1 MTMEENMTYE
11 EKQKRIKELQNEI
24 NELRS
29 AGTRCIRPKS
39 IKGKYGWLEAC
50 GEERTHLSKLICQ
63 VCFPKTQKSHLH
75 HYRFMGD
82 EHPVTKLNYSYT
94 ITVKEMDDEQYA
106 RYCEIVEKVAEIL
119 DSYRNEERL

>member
-1 MTMEENMTYE
+1 MTYE
-11 EKQKRIKELQNEI
+11 EKQERIKELQNEI

-29 AGTRCIRPKS
+29 SGKRCSRPDT

-63 VCFPKTQKSHLH
+63 VCFPKYKKSHLH
-75 HYRFMGD
+75 HYKFMGD
-82 EHPVTKLNYSYT
+82 EYPATKLDYHYT
-94 ITVKEMDDEQYA
+94 ITVKEMDDEQYK

-119 DSYRNEERL
+119 DSYRNEEWL